1 MKPSDLISDETMQR
15 TFFTSALLG
24 LGAIAVPILGPIGL
38 TGMIGSQAIFWG
50 KRIADHTQSE
60 DKV

>member
-24 LGAIAVPILGPIGL
+24 LGTVVVPVLGPIAL

-50 KRIADHTQSE
+50 KRIAKRVQEE
-60 DKV
+60 DAV